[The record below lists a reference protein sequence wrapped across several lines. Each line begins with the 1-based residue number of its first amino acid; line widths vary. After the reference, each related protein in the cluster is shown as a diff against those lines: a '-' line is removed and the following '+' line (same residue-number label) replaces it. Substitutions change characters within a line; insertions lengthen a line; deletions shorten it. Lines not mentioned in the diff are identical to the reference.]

1 MPIHDSFCKPQS
13 PIEIQHASL
22 YLTCSEVFYN
32 WPVGYAGAAHSSVSP
47 CVEIRLKIFNHDIES
62 CGPEWLN
69 MSQLYS
75 SRALCITHPDD
86 IIQLPGELLSQW
98 PAIQKHYARIGLDVT
113 REVIWDLR
121 PERILE
127 YPTHQ
132 PSFFF
137 FGAKENR
144 ICPDNARFQIS
155 RKLNSKNELIA
166 LAMEMGVPVPQTRCF
181 DRLADVVGSLEELNF
196 PCYLKSAV
204 SLSGLGIFRCENRSE
219 LQRALDDL
227 PADIPL
233 QIQKEVMAE
242 HFLSVQY
249 SIQDGH
255 LERLLASEQ
264 ILEGNAHSGN
274 RFPTRH
280 APWDIFDE
288 LAGYIQRQGMQGIFA
303 FDLAVANDGDSTLFY
318 LLECNPRF
326 TGATYPALIARRI
339 GATQW
344 STATL
349 ETLHRELAGIDLSGI
364 EYDPVKREGVILI
377 NWGTVLH
384 GKLMAMFVGDE
395 ARQDAQQEEL
405 KQRISTTIKT
415 HMASILLTPK
425 QMAQVTAGKW
435 QNLPDENFRITG
447 VNFYL
452 PRVALGDLFIHRS
465 QKQSHLTGEDSVLDK
480 AFQQGAVAA
489 LVLKNTKQANT
500 RPLLEV
506 DNILKA
512 FQDLALASS
521 LAFDGT
527 KVVVTGSHGKTG
539 FKTQLFH
546 VLNKQIQTHAYLD
559 SDNLQNPVWRTLI
572 AIHNDTKV
580 AIVEAAVPAATIGED
595 RSFFIRPNYCVI
607 TGIGLEHL
615 SSHKTVG
622 NLIRNKAAIVTGL
635 RPGGKCILN
644 ADDPCFSE
652 VYNAVRC
659 YSDCEILS
667 FGSTSECAGRL
678 VSAQYLDFHWQV
690 VADILGETVQYTLP
704 LIEDYAPLASVGV
717 LLMARLLGAD
727 LQGSATEYLSYKNFE
742 SSGNLYEVQLQ
753 DGRFLV
759 YDQSRRGE
767 WKGYESMFELMS
779 RLTPE
784 NGGRKIAVISELIN
798 LEDNPDAPIDL
809 EKMRPQFER
818 AGVNMLFSIHHFK
831 KHSAIVSPATEWRKH
846 GDTFQDIQDELISV
860 IRPNDMIFVRGI
872 EDARLDKLVNKLLA
886 VGKSAKKIY

>member
-1 MPIHDSFCKPQS
+1 M
-13 PIEIQHASL
+13 
-22 YLTCSEVFYN
+22 
-32 WPVGYAGAAHSSVSP
+32 
-47 CVEIRLKIFNHDIES
+47 KIFNHDIES

-69 MSQLYS
+69 MSHLYS
-75 SRALCITHPDD
+75 SRALCITEPGD
-86 IIQLPGELLSQW
+86 IIQLPEVLISQW
-98 PAIQKHYARIGLDVT
+98 PAIQAHYQRIGLDVT

-121 PERILE
+121 MERILE
-127 YPTHQ
+127 HPDHQ

-137 FGAKENR
+137 FGDKENR
-144 ICPDNARFQIS
+144 LCPDNARYQIT
-155 RKLNSKNELIA
+155 RHLNSKNDLIT
-166 LAMEMGVPVPQTRCF
+166 LAGGMGISVPQTRCF
-181 DRLADVVGSLEELNF
+181 NRIADVASSFEYLNF
-196 PCYLKSAV
+196 PCYVKPAI
-204 SLSGLGIFRCENRSE
+204 SLSGLGISRCENLIE
-219 LQRALDDL
+219 LQQALVDL
-227 PADIPL
+227 PADMPL
-233 QIQKEVMAE
+233 QIQNEIPAK

-249 SIQDGH
+249 SIQNGR
-255 LERLLASEQ
+255 LERLLFSEQ

-274 RFPTRH
+274 CYPTRY
-280 APWDIFDE
+280 APWEVLDG
-288 LAGYIQRQGMQGIFA
+288 LASHIHQQGMKEIFA
-303 FDLAVANDGDSTLFY
+303 FDVAAAHNDDSISFY

-326 TGATYPALIARRI
+326 TGATYPALIARKI
-339 GATQW
+339 GATHW

-349 ETLHRELAGIDLSGI
+349 ETSQHELQEIDLSGI
-364 EYDPVKREGVILI
+364 EYDPAKREGIILV
-377 NWGTVLH
+377 NWGTILH
-384 GKLMAMFVGDE
+384 GKLMVMLVGSE
-395 ARQDAQQEEL
+395 TRQATLLKEF
-405 KQRISTTIKT
+405 KQRISTIRKT
-415 HMASILLTPK
+415 HMAHVLLTPQ

-452 PRVALGDLFIHRS
+452 PRVAPGDLFIHRS
-465 QKQSHLTGEDSVLDK
+465 QKQSHLTGDDSVLDK

-572 AIHNDTKV
+572 AIHKDTEV

-622 NLIRNKAAIVTGL
+622 NLILNKAAIVTGL

-644 ADDPCFSE
+644 ADDPCFRE
-652 VYNAVRC
+652 VYNAVRR

-667 FGSTSECAGRL
+667 FGSTAECAGRL
-678 VSAQYLDFHWQV
+678 VSAQYNDFHWQV

-727 LQGSATEYLSYKNFE
+727 LQGSASEYLTYKNFE
-742 SSGNLYEVQLQ
+742 SSGNLYEIQLQ

-809 EKMRPQFER
+809 EKMRHLFER

-860 IRPNDMIFVRGI
+860 ILPNDMVFVRGI

-886 VGKSAKKIY
+886 VGKLAKKIY